1 MDILSKILM
10 LVETCAL
17 VFGLIFATKAIK
29 AKDDAIA
36 RKAHYRRAG
45 IYIFVYLVLNV
56 LRLYLF

>member
-29 AKDDAIA
+29 AKEDAIA

-45 IYIFVYLVLNV
+45 IYLIVYLVLNM
-56 LRLYLF
+56 LRMFLF

>member
-1 MDILSKILM
+1 MEILSKILM

-17 VFGLIFATKAIK
+17 VFGLLFATKAIK

-45 IYIFVYLVLNV
+45 IYLIVYLLLNV
-56 LRLYLF
+56 LRQFLF